1 MQPLSLG
8 SQERKL
14 SSKNFTERVK
24 MASLGMLIMENATTR
39 VQFLM
44 LLKVNME
51 ESLEDIPALNLIL
64 QTNGIKMKMLSYF
77 RFQTK
82 RSLN

>member
-1 MQPLSLG
+1 MQPLSPG
-8 SQERKL
+8 FQGRKL

-24 MASLGMLIMENATTR
+24 TASLGMLIMENATTR
-39 VQFLM
+39 VRFLM

-51 ESLEDIPALNLIL
+51 ESLEVIPALNLIL
-64 QTNGIKMKMLSYF
+64 QTNIIKMKMLSYF